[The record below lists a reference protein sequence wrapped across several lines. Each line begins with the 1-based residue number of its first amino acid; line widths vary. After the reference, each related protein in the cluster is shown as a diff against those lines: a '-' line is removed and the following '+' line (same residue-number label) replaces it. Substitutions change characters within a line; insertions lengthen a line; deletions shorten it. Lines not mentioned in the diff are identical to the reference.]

1 MHLKKDKFIKISNNT
16 YKKQAKVG
24 TSQNDYSG
32 WDVRNVKIKFSN
44 NLDVRGKRADEALQ
58 TVSTFIDQAVMIE
71 AKEVKILHGT
81 GNGILRQLIR
91 DYLKTFELVR
101 SFKDE
106 KVEHG
111 GSGITV
117 VEFGY

>member
-1 MHLKKDKFIKISNNT
+1 SNNA
-16 YKKQAKVG
+16 YKKKTAVTNRQ
-24 TSQNDYSG
+24 TDYSG
-32 WDVRNVKIKFSN
+32 WDVRKIKNKFSH

-58 TVSTFIDQAVMIE
+58 TVSTFIDQAIMVE

-91 DYLKTFELVR
+91 EYLKTFELVR